1 MILRPVLFLLLF
13 PSSFY
18 LQCYVPP
25 YLFFYVIVMRRNGEE
40 FYSIFFSFW
49 SHFHVF
55 CFSAIAGDHGNQRVL
70 PYKIAREPN
79 RERWASAGVRLVGL
93 CFDIQDTAE
102 NVDFDIF
109 ILFRGCVYGVW
120 SIIFRAPLSMTND
133 DGCIPGLVP

>member
-1 MILRPVLFLLLF
+1 MRSFIPFSFHSGPISTSSTSLLL
-13 PSSFY
+13 
-18 LQCYVPP
+18 LET
-25 YLFFYVIVMRRNGEE
+25 M
-40 FYSIFFSFW
+40 
-49 SHFHVF
+49 
-55 CFSAIAGDHGNQRVL
+55 GDQRVL